1 MCKRIIDDVFR
12 TDIHKDIDDAV
23 DKILE
28 LDAFI

>member
-12 TDIHKDIDDAV
+12 PDIHRDIDDAV

-28 LDAFI
+28 LDAII

>member
-1 MCKRIIDDVFR
+1 MCKRIIDDIFR
-12 TDIHKDIDDAV
+12 TDINKDIDDAV